1 MSSQNAKYLKFGSA
15 IVVILLSLGFLA
27 YTGVQESKSYY
38 VTIKELRGMGGSAY
52 TKRLRVAGNVQP
64 GSIKRTGTKVEFM
77 LVENDQILPVV
88 YGGTEAPPDTFKDN
102 SQALADGS
110 FGRDGVFHAKQL
122 QAKCASKYAP
132 QQPGTP
138 GNQMQAE
145 PAKGVT
151 QVQSGSTAASN

>member
-1 MSSQNAKYLKFGSA
+1 MSALA
-15 IVVILLSLGFLA
+15 IVTNRAARQWRDCVGRQLLPQA
-27 YTGVQESKSYY
+27 
-38 VTIKELRGMGGSAY
+38 
-52 TKRLRVAGNVQP
+52 P
-64 GSIKRTGTKVEFM
+64 GHQAK
-77 LVENDQILPVV
+77 
-88 YGGTEAPPDTFKDN
+88 
-102 SQALADGS
+102 ALADGS